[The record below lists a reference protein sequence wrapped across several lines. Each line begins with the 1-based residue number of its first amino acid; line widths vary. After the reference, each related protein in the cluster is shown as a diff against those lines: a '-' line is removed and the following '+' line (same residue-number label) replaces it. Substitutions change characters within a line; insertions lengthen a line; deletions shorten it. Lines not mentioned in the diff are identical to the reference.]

1 MFYTLFKLSGIE
13 KKRKEIEGRT
23 LREES
28 EQYYFLYKLNL
39 LRSTYVEPDTHLF
52 LNTNLIL
59 PYRRRDRRSL
69 SSPSSEGSRRS
80 LDRSYQHR
88 SRTPPS
94 ESYSAS
100 SR

>member
-59 PYRRRDRRSL
+59 PYSCPQVEPTIVVL
-69 SSPSSEGSRRS
+69 SF
-80 LDRSYQHR
+80 LLQILLI
-88 SRTPPS
+88 
-94 ESYSAS
+94 
-100 SR
+100 